1 MHRSPYAR
9 RRSPSTTACRWTSP
23 PATASRSRLTTSWSE
38 PRTARKACA
47 PSTRSASHA
56 FRASSLIP
64 PFRADHIGSLLRPKR
79 LRDAFRKLSGAE
91 LRGVQ
96 DECIREVVR
105 LQHDCGLEVVTDGE
119 FRRISYWEKFVRLT
133 AGLEVRDA
141 VFTFHDAAGHE
152 SKFTAPYV
160 SGRVERREPITLDEF
175 QFMQQKITMPAPS
188 TMHFYRFTDCGSAYR
203 DAGEFFAE
211 LGKVYQQEMA
221 DLAKKGCRYVQ
232 LDEVAVAILCD
243 PAARAKVRAGGE
255 DPDRLV
261 ELYIE
266 AINQAVKNRPAAM
279 SVGVHVC
286 RGNYKGMYLSEGGY
300 DSVAEKFFSRT
311 DVDHFLLEFDTP
323 RAGGFA
329 PLRFVP
335 KGKGVVLGM
344 VSSKTPQLEQ
354 MESLKRRAEEAGKYV
369 DPANLAI
376 SPQCGFASTMG
387 GNPVTEADERAKLKL
402 CVDAARAIWG

>member
-1 MHRSPYAR
+1 
-9 RRSPSTTACRWTSP
+9 
-23 PATASRSRLTTSWSE
+23 LV
-38 PRTARKACA
+38 
-47 PSTRSASHA
+47 
-56 FRASSLIP
+56 P
-64 PFRADHIGSLLRPKR
+64 PFRADHIGSLLRPKK
-79 LRDAFRKLSGAE
+79 LRDAFRNLSGAE
-91 LRGVQ
+91 LRAVQ

-105 LQHDCGLEVVTDGE
+105 LQEDCGLEVVTDGE

-175 QFMQQKITMPAPS
+175 QFKNQKITMPAPS
-188 TMHFYRFTDCGSAYR
+188 TMHFYRFTDWGSAYR

-221 DLAKKGCRYVQ
+221 DLAQKGCRYVQ

-243 PAARAKVRAGGE
+243 PAAREKVRAGGE

-261 ELYIE
+261 DLYVE
-266 AINQAVKNRPAAM
+266 AINQAVKNRPAGM
-279 SVGVHVC
+279 TVGVHVC

-311 DVDHFLLEFDTP
+311 HVEHFLLEFDTP

-335 KGKGVVLGM
+335 KGKGVVLGL
-344 VSSKTPQLEQ
+344 VSSKTPQLES
-354 MESLKRRAEEAGKYV
+354 MDVLRRRAEQAARYV
-369 DPANLAI
+369 DSKHLAI

-387 GNPVTEADERAKLKL
+387 GNPLTEADQRAKLKL
-402 CVDAARAIWG
+402 CVDTSRAIWG